1 MKLKLIDF
9 IKEHSN
15 WEALLSQ
22 APYCLKI
29 SRDQKFGRNLI
40 MFKYSQEDSDFS
52 NDIVKECR
60 GIILDEDT
68 FEIISYS
75 YNKFFNLLTK
85 LIKS

>member
-9 IKEHSN
+9 IKEHAD
-15 WEALLSQ
+15 WEVLLSQ
-22 APYCLKI
+22 APYFLKI

-40 MFKYSQEDSDFS
+40 MFKYSQEDSDLS

-68 FEIISYS
+68 FEPISVPYF
-75 YNKFFNLLTK
+75 K
-85 LIKS
+85 